1 MVDPMIVKIA
11 DNITSPL
18 GFTTEENYQAVKRG
32 DTRLQRFVNKWSL
45 PEPFIASLFEEG
57 ELETAF
63 NHRVKA
69 TLPYTRFEQMALLS
83 AIEAITRSGIDAA
96 SERCI
101 FILSTTKGNI
111 SLLEQGIEGVP
122 DDRLQLS
129 ETARA
134 IARFFGN
141 RAEPMVVS
149 NACASGVC
157 AQIVAMR
164 YLESG
169 RYDHAVVIGVDIQ
182 SPFIVS
188 GFASFKALSPT
199 ACQPFS
205 ENRMGLNLGEAAAT
219 MVLRRVDEA
228 KGYWQ
233 LADGAIRNDAHHISS
248 PSKAAEGSFRAL
260 EAVLHR
266 CPLTEELAVINAH
279 GTATL
284 YNDEME
290 AKAIERAGLL
300 AIPVNAYKG
309 NYGHTMGAAGVLETI
324 LTMRGLDE
332 GTILPTRGFDELG
345 VSKPIRVTKECLTTD
360 RQAFIKLISGFG
372 GTNAALRCVK
382 K

>member
-122 DDRLQLS
+122 DDRLSLS
-129 ETARA
+129 KTARA

-141 RAEPMVVS
+141 QVEPMVVS

-169 RYDHAVVIGVDIQ
+169 RYDHAVVIGADIQ

-188 GFASFKALSPT
+188 GFASFKALSPI

-219 MVLRRVDEA
+219 MVLRCVDEA
-228 KGYWQ
+228 KGYWR

-260 EAVLHR
+260 EAVLRR